1 MPLWILCFGE
11 IPFHFLLL
19 PRFREPMADNTLE
32 LYLDLL
38 KGCLT
43 RSIWQDNQR
52 ILEANSPRPAWKQIV
67 ARPMLNF
74 LQARNLFIV
83 KRLPYPKERMFDG
96 RAAPEHA
103 ETMIGWARLN
113 NIQEC
118 ALAAIREKVPGDF
131 VETGVWRGGASI
143 FMKGVLRAMGDTER
157 NLWVADS
164 FEGLPAPD
172 AKYPADVKSR
182 LHLMPYLAVSVE
194 QVRANFERYGLLDDR
209 VKFLKGWFKDTLPV
223 APIQK
228 ISVLRLDGDLYEST
242 MDSLTNLYAKVS
254 PGGFIIVDDYGAIE
268 GCRRAIHDFRESN
281 NISEPLLKADWSC
294 VYWRK
299 Q

>member
-1 MPLWILCFGE
+1 MLANLCCGKNLT
-11 IPFHFLLL
+11 IYLSHGIVAN
-19 PRFREPMADNTLE
+19 MTLE

-52 ILEANSPRPAWKQIV
+52 VLEPTAPRPFWKQIL
-67 ARPMLNF
+67 ARPLLELLQGRDLF
-74 LQARNLFIV
+74 LV
-83 KRLPYPKERMFDG
+83 KRLPYPKDKMFDG

-118 ALAAIREKVPGDF
+118 AIQALKENIPGDF

-143 FMKGVLRAMGDTER
+143 FMKGVLRAMNDTER

-172 AKYPADVKSR
+172 AKYPADAKSR
-182 LHLMPYLAVSVE
+182 LHLMPYLAVSLE

-209 VKFLKGWFKDTLPV
+209 VKFLKGWFKDTLPT
-223 APIQK
+223 APIGK

-242 MDSLTNLYAKVS
+242 MDSLANLYDKVS
-254 PGGFIIVDDYGAIE
+254 SGGFIIVDDYGAID
-268 GCRRAIHDFRESN
+268 GCRRAIHDFRTEK
-281 NISEPLLKADWSC
+281 NITEPLQKADWSC

-299 Q
+299 R